1 MVLKTL
7 RDFLDR
13 HHVRY
18 VVMSHSP
25 AYTAQETAQAAHIHG
40 EQFAKTTIV
49 KLDGELA
56 MAVLPATQKVDL
68 KLLAAAAGAAKS
80 EVANEA
86 EFRGRF
92 AECELGA
99 MPPCGNLFAM
109 PVYVEEALTREKNI
123 AFNAGTHSEL
133 VQMAMADFVD
143 LVKPRLARIAT
154 TYSS

>member
-7 RDFLDR
+7 RDFLDQ

-68 KLLAAAAGAAKS
+68 KLLGAVARAMKC
-80 EVANEA
+80 ELANESD
-86 EFRGRF
+86 FRERF
-92 AECELGA
+92 PACELGA
-99 MPPCGNLFAM
+99 MPPFGNLFGTH
-109 PVYVEEALTREKNI
+109 VYVDEALTREKTI
-123 AFNAGTHSEL
+123 AFNAGSHTEL
-133 VQMAMADFVD
+133 VQMGLEDFVS
-143 LVKPRLARIAT
+143 LVKPKVARIST